1 MGKCKTRLAKTVG
14 DKIALDIYRFLLE
27 HTVTITTKLEVD
39 KQVYYS
45 EEIWE
50 KDVWS
55 PDVYHKKLQKGGDLG
70 TRMWNAFRDG
80 FQEGF
85 DKIIVIGS
93 DIYELSQTDLEN
105 AFRVLDHHDYVI
117 GPAQDGGYYLLG
129 MKSSHQTLF
138 QNKAWGTE
146 TVLSDTLEDL
156 KKENYAVLET
166 RNDVDLYEDIKDI
179 AVFQQFLKHLNHD

>member
-14 DKIALDIYRFLLE
+14 DKIALDIYKFLLE
-27 HTVTITTKLEVD
+27 HTVAITAKLEVN

-50 KDVWS
+50 KDIWN
-55 PDVYHKKLQKGGDLG
+55 PDSYQKKLQKGRDLG

-80 FQEGF
+80 FDLGF

-93 DIYELSQTDLEN
+93 DMYELSQADLEN
-105 AFRVLDHHDYVI
+105 AFRVLDQHDYVI
-117 GPAQDGGYYLLG
+117 GPAEDGGYYLLG
-129 MKSSHQTLF
+129 MKCGNETLF
-138 QNKAWGTE
+138 QNKVWGTE
-146 TVLSDTLEDL
+146 TVLPDTLEDL
-156 KKENYAVLET
+156 KKESYALLET

-179 AVFQQFLKHLNHD
+179 AVFQQFLKHKP